1 MAKNLKP
8 CITII
13 NIDGKEARLTYDQM
27 REHLFNNPELWQEGK
42 AERRK
47 IGGKEGKVEG
57 KKVDPIIEALDKG
70 KIKGVAGMNAAV
82 WNATID
88 TIKAAYIA
96 GKAIAEAINE
106 GIAYLKS
113 KGEDVSKYQD
123 AIDDIR
129 KAEKPRVATFF
140 SGAGTM
146 EAALPKS
153 ESVMAVEYSPTYM
166 KAYNDAFG
174 TKYEARD
181 VTQIDPQEVKAAN
194 PDIFHASP
202 VCKNF
207 SKAKN
212 VKTVEKSDME
222 SAESVAR
229 VIREA
234 TPPVVTIENVPGY
247 KDTVPFKEIIKALDD
262 AGYTYDVGVYNAA
275 DYGGVQN
282 RKRLFVRAVKDGKLP
297 ALPKTTKQG
306 DWYNSVK
313 DLIDDAPDTPFTTR
327 KKETNW
333 EEERINEMIADGR
346 LDASKPII
354 TMGASAYKGEAAAS
368 NAGNPSPTLLSSS
381 NQVPRIIMPDG
392 RVKRVTPEMMKRL
405 MDLPLSYPVPADAK
419 LAKEVLG
426 NGMDGAFTKAL
437 IEPLIKQATPEQ
449 KLKQAFEKWKA
460 TTGNLGIAPNWEKQA
475 QADIELF
482 KAAAE
487 YLAGKIAKGA
497 YAFEEFLKDLAKVN
511 VENVQQDRDRWKKFY
526 DDEVSKQ
533 KPKAEKK
540 PEQKPVA
547 EEEPEQKEPTKEK
560 EVPKKVVGRR
570 YAADTEKM
578 QQALEEIGLFR
589 TPGSI
594 QEAEKRAAQLV
605 KEVGIDAALDVA
617 RNERLDGLYKTGI
630 YAAVLLELDQQKEN
644 TNDVDEFA
652 ALTLKEAQIT
662 DELSAISTFSG
673 QQLKMLQNMYENM
686 ALPFDYTSRKKEFIS
701 QFGEENFTKEVEKRF
716 EELDAKYKKALAD
729 IDAMEKEKEAW
740 QRQSLIDSLAGEQKE
755 EPQKKKSFF
764 KEAAQRVRKL
774 VLSKP
779 GFFSNATPA
788 SLAWDASVEAVA
800 LALDGLGTLEVA
812 IRNGIEKLRSTE
824 WYKNLSNSK
833 QNEAEELFT
842 KEIENAYIPKAIIND
857 DGKVELPEGSLKAYV
872 DAGYKDAEKI
882 VDKIY
887 EQLSPEN
894 PNITKRDIRDAIS
907 GYGKQYNPTRNE
919 VREQMNDIKNVLK
932 LISAIE
938 DVQNGIE
945 KTTNPKR
952 KTVLSDRRRDL
963 LLQYEAAYQAVF
975 GRKPSQPSDATRYG
989 IVKNNLQKA
998 IDRLRQLKPRPE
1010 RRPPIEYDDE
1020 LESLAAE
1027 KFRLQEEWDS
1037 EFAKAEF
1044 KNKAWY
1050 NHAIEGIYAL
1060 TQLPKSLLVGGYDLG
1075 QILIQG
1081 SIIQF
1086 ANAAITKQ
1094 AYKNLATAL
1103 WSEKEYQKHV
1113 AAIRGSEMYRIM
1125 KKSGLDIVT
1134 PVRGQLKVEETAVD
1148 TLAETIFDLL
1158 ISPLKLVSPKAYDV
1172 ARRLNFIRATNRAQ
1186 SSFTNTLKV
1195 ANFLALAELLK
1206 QKGITFYNNP
1216 QAYKDIAAEVN
1227 LTAFRSK
1234 LGGLEQSKLAIMALN
1249 TAFFAPRNIASGL
1262 RMFVPL
1268 IAIPDIARRRAGAD
1282 PYKLSVAQSWRIKTF
1297 AKFVVSTSAAIM
1309 ASAALAGGDEDEE
1322 EKKKEGNVS
1331 VDLKNINS
1339 SAFAKYRIGNQIFDP
1354 WGGKMQ
1360 IITLQARLLL
1370 NALGM
1375 YAYKDPYTGVE
1386 KNLEDTYFKS
1396 AGGLMAEFVKGK
1408 FAPTTRIGW
1417 QLAFSNPVKGKPG
1430 YRKPVDGGPEFHIGD
1445 PIQESYENIT
1455 IKAIMDTY
1463 KNQPLGLQELA
1474 ALMII
1479 AGGGITTL
1487 NNKEELDM
1495 VGQIKDIVNPEAVEV
1510 KKFKRAFSNYLS
1522 NGDSDK
1528 AEEIFD
1534 VAVGQGELRE
1544 EIKAAKAQGKSTS
1557 ELEDDLAR
1565 ERRKAAKKLFNGLTR
1580 DDVKGKYLFEE
1591 GELRKNI
1598 KGEVVIREDVLD
1610 AIINNKNIDV
1620 SDLSEKRKERI
1631 ERINKLSKEQ
1641 REEIA
1646 RDYKLQYEELM
1657 ESAKGLD
1664 KMLKTEDDYYQNK
1677 AMREP
1682 WVRVYLEVT
1691 QKK

>member
-47 IGGKEGKVEG
+47 IGGKKKEAKEGPLSSVEATAKALEGKDTSEIDKIFPTYLNIEDITKIENNKTKIMRIKPQKGDVFRGVERGKLIPDYVFFVSENPRVAEQYTRAENTSGKYGRVSNKYDKDAKFQRYKLSDESKILDAKTIEGVNELRKILGKEQVDRFTPNWHKVYGLLDGISKEEAQKIKDAGYDAVKLYESDRDTGMSSVEG
-57 KKVDPIIEALDKG
+57 DSIAIINPSIIKEKPLEGKSIPEAYHAAKKDGSNPELVKAVEDLLGEKAEGKEAPVAEVEMEKYVPLTAKNIEIGKFSKDEALDYETDEKELDSG
-70 KIKGVAGMNAAV
+70 RMSE
-82 WNATID
+82 
-88 TIKAAYIA
+88 YISSMTVDVMDED
-96 GKAIAEAINE
+96 GNSIGNLIRLKDED
-106 GIAYLKS
+106 GIATYQAT
-113 KGEDVSKYQD
+113 DVDGNELGKEEFDTKQEAVD
-123 AIDDIR
+123 AILAAHN
-129 KAEKPRVATFF
+129 KVKEKEFIKEQKRLA
-140 SGAGTM
+140 
-146 EAALPKS
+146 
-153 ESVMAVEYSPTYM
+153 
-166 KAYNDAFG
+166 
-174 TKYEARD
+174 
-181 VTQIDPQEVKAAN
+181 
-194 PDIFHASP
+194 
-202 VCKNF
+202 
-207 SKAKN
+207 KAKEKAQA
-212 VKTVEKSDME
+212 KT
-222 SAESVAR
+222 
-229 VIREA
+229 
-234 TPPVVTIENVPGY
+234 
-247 KDTVPFKEIIKALDD
+247 
-262 AGYTYDVGVYNAA
+262 
-275 DYGGVQN
+275 
-282 RKRLFVRAVKDGKLP
+282 
-297 ALPKTTKQG
+297 
-306 DWYNSVK
+306 
-313 DLIDDAPDTPFTTR
+313 
-327 KKETNW
+327 
-333 EEERINEMIADGR
+333 
-346 LDASKPII
+346 
-354 TMGASAYKGEAAAS
+354 
-368 NAGNPSPTLLSSS
+368 LS
-381 NQVPRIIMPDG
+381 
-392 RVKRVTPEMMKRL
+392 
-405 MDLPLSYPVPADAK
+405 
-419 LAKEVLG
+419 
-426 NGMDGAFTKAL
+426 
-437 IEPLIKQATPEQ
+437 PEQ

-460 TTGNLGIAPNWEKQA
+460 ATGNLGIAPNWEKQA

-594 QEAEKRAAQLV
+594 QEAERRSAQLV

-716 EELDAKYKKALAD
+716 EELSEKYKKALAD

-740 QRQSLIDSLAGEQKE
+740 QRQSLIDSLASEQKE

-907 GYGKQYNPTRNE
+907 GYGKQYNPTRNQ

-1134 PVRGQLKVEETAVD
+1134 PVRGQLRVEETGVD

-1158 ISPLKLVSPKAYDV
+1158 ISPLKLVSPKAYDL

-1195 ANFLALAELLK
+1195 ANFLAQAELLK

-1216 QAYKDIAAEVN
+1216 KAYKDIAAEIN
-1227 LTAFRSK
+1227 LVAFRSK

-1282 PYKLSVAQSWRIKTF
+1282 PYRLSVAQSWRIKTF

-1396 AGGLMAEFVKGK
+1396 AGGLMAEFTKGK
-1408 FAPTTRIGW
+1408 FAPAARIGW

-1463 KNQPLGLQELA
+1463 KNQPLGIQELA

-1510 KKFKRAFSNYLS
+1510 KKFKKAFSNYLS
-1522 NGDSDK
+1522 NGDSNK